1 MGHSGKISFYMTSF
15 GEHGCIVGSAAAL
28 KPEDLVYT
36 QYREQGAHIWRGYT
50 IENVINQ
57 CIGNVADGGKGR
69 QMPVHYGSKDCNTV
83 TVSSPLST
91 PPTIQPLRFR
101 RLQAQATRSELP
113 KRPRWP
119 RATWARGQLAR
130 AISRLLSTSLQRCA
144 ARRCLCS
151 ATTSTRFRPT

>member
-1 MGHSGKISFYMTSF
+1 MTSF

-69 QMPVHYGSKDCNTV
+69 QMPVHYGSKQHNLV
-83 TVSSPLST
+83 TVSSPLSICHN
-91 PPTIQPLRFR
+91 IQPRKCHRPLA
-101 RLQAQATRSELP
+101 LAMPSEQQ
-113 KRPRWP
+113 KRTKWQ
-119 RATWARGQLAR
+119 RATSAREQPARG
-130 AISRLLSTSLQRCA
+130 TSL
-144 ARRCLCS
+144 L
-151 ATTSTRFRPT
+151 P